1 MEEIEIKMNAQRVVN
16 AISRIGYST
25 HSAIMDI
32 IDNSITAKA
41 SKVTIEFI
49 PFEGMT
55 LNQKNTSEVIR
66 IIDNGNGINNEKIK
80 DVLRLGSSHEG
91 YEHNSLS
98 KYGMGLKSAGFSLG
112 KCIKIISKQNDV
124 FSDIFFVDVDNITEK
139 YVIHRYE
146 ITESEKETYS
156 SIINNKS
163 GTVIEVS
170 KTEDSNNMSINGIVK
185 NLNEKLGVTYYD
197 FLKSDELEI
206 IITCPLFQ
214 NNITVKSHDV
224 LFESDANE
232 YYDKDNYDCKKPC
245 ISFNDTF
252 YLSTDESI
260 QKAEL
265 KVVIFPK
272 DRMKNYVGFSE
283 EERNKIKNYDVGK
296 KYKGFFVYRNNRL
309 ISWAD
314 HLEGIVGRDNLGF
327 RAKLKIYTCHD
338 DILHVD
344 VSKQRLN
351 IPENILVIIEG
362 LVRNSLKDSKEIFK
376 KCDSL
381 FLDDDGTEFNQKNIE
396 LSAEDPDSD
405 PRSDAVNPEIK
416 RRKAQLVE
424 KSKDTNDDDENTETN
439 DTTEEPV
446 FKKIRYSSEV
456 DSRFFYEAKYHQN
469 YGDYVLINKNHS
481 FYKDVIVKFDDKN
494 PVKQSIEALIWS
506 IAASDNLTYSKLEE
520 VNVAD
525 IEKVFE
531 KFNSVFSN
539 TVNNWTAINRDLF
552 NND

>member
-1 MEEIEIKMNAQRVVN
+1 MEALEIEMNALRVVN

-41 SKVTIEFI
+41 TKVTIEFV

-55 LNQKNTSEVIR
+55 LNQKNTSEIIR

-80 DVLRLGSSHEG
+80 DVLRLGSSSDG

-112 KCIKIISKQNDV
+112 KYIKIISKQNDV
-124 FSDIFFVDVDNITEK
+124 FSNIFFVDVEQITDKYIIHHYPISEEEK
-139 YVIHRYE
+139 KLYN
-146 ITESEKETYS
+146 EK
-156 SIINNKS
+156 INHKS
-163 GTVIEVS
+163 GTIIEIQ
-170 KTEDSNNMSINGIVK
+170 KTEDSNNMSINGIIK
-185 NLNEKLGVTYYD
+185 NLNERLGVTYFD
-197 FLKSDELEI
+197 FLNNENLS
-206 IITCPLFQ
+206 ITISCPLLP
-214 NNITVKSHDV
+214 NNISVKAHDV
-224 LFESDANE
+224 LFENEANE
-232 YYDKDNYDCKKPC
+232 YYDKDIYDCKKPC
-245 ISFNDTF
+245 LSLNESF
-252 YLSTDESI
+252 YLSTNESI

-272 DRMKNYVGFSE
+272 DRMKHYVGFSE
-283 EERNKIKNYDVGK
+283 EERELIKNYEVGK
-296 KYKGFFVYRNNRL
+296 KFKGFFIYRNDRL
-309 ISWAD
+309 ISWGD
-314 HLEGIVGRDNLGF
+314 NLDGIVGRDDLGF

-351 IPENILVIIEG
+351 VPENILVIIEG

-381 FLDDDGTEFNQKNIE
+381 FLDDDGTEFNEKNIE
-396 LSAEDPDSD
+396 LSAEDPESD
-405 PRSDAVNPEIK
+405 PRRDAVNPDMK
-416 RRKAQLVE
+416 RRRAKLVQ
-424 KSKDTNDDDENTETN
+424 KSQSTNQEEANTQSN

-446 FKKIRYSSEV
+446 FKKVRYSSEV
-456 DSRFFYEAKYHQN
+456 DSRFLYESKYHPS

-494 PVKQSIEALIWS
+494 PVKQAIEALIWS
-506 IAASDNLTYSKLEE
+506 IAASKNLTYTRLG
-520 VNVAD
+520 NID
-525 IEKVFE
+525 DNTIEQVFE
-531 KFNSVFSN
+531 KFNSILST
-539 TVNNWTAINRDLF
+539 TVNNWTSINRDLF